1 MSGAKRR
8 EALDL
13 IKRNIELHGSHVY
26 IVVGKSLPRFAYTIG
41 LKQSWGA
48 ELVLA
53 GAIYYNADAVT
64 RIMNTI
70 GQRLGAQKASDATF
84 VVDDLGSFRLRKAHA
99 SWTRSLLL
107 GALDYYKVSEIEAY
121 QIVPDDEHWT
131 IDIPNL
137 EKEWSAKAE
146 PVWKWLHEGWD
157 YAIPPE
163 STATTNLDAL
173 RGVRIT
179 EVMRWED
186 GWEMFAGPGPD
197 VSFEDARVVPLASLL
212 ASDPSLKPA
221 VDLEVGKGMWRE
233 GDETGWHPW
242 ASRAN

>member
-1 MSGAKRR
+1 MSGAKTR
-8 EALDL
+8 EMLDL
-13 IKRNIELHGSHVY
+13 IKRNIELHGFHVY

-48 ELVLA
+48 ELILA
-53 GAIYYNADAVT
+53 GAIYYNAEAVL

-70 GQRLGAQKASDATF
+70 GQRLGADKASDATF

-99 SWTRSLLL
+99 SWTSPLLL
-107 GALDYYKVSEIEAY
+107 GALDHYKVSQVDAY
-121 QIVPDDEHWT
+121 QIVPDDDHWT

-137 EKEWSAKAE
+137 ADEWSAKRE
-146 PVWKWLHEGWD
+146 PVWKWLHEAWE
-157 YAIPPE
+157 YAISPE

-173 RGVRIT
+173 RGVKIT

-221 VDLEVGKGMWRE
+221 VDLKVGKGMWRDSE
-233 GDETGWHPW
+233 EKGWHPW
-242 ASRAN
+242 ANKAN